1 MGQAENDY
9 PDSSREAT
17 GVDAQ
22 REDTV
27 RGEALPGWRAE
38 ARRREGEQL
47 ERAWRDVLAA
57 LGAVLPVDPAAAAV
71 LRRRIGELL
80 DPPPGVVELEAF
92 ASLFRDEQAPAPS
105 MATVPPIADPAV
117 ARELRDNSV
126 YRAHLRDRTRHVD
139 ALHQTLSR
147 ETGDTI
153 RRNRQVSQLLEGLVS
168 RLELASELPEV
179 MRPNDRMLDEHRRIA
194 ATHDLVAAGFEA
206 AQATMHT
213 VKTDNERLSREL
225 EHVRTLSLTDE
236 GTGLPNRRAFDRQ
249 LKAEVARIGREAQAF
264 SIAIVDLDGFKAVN
278 DRHGHSAGDEILRR
292 YARDVLTGFRE
303 HDLVAR
309 YGGEEFAILLP
320 GATLGGAERA
330 LQNARERVSEHWV
343 EWEGA
348 RVALPTF
355 SAGVA
360 EYEPGEGVERV
371 IQRADRAMYRAKHQ
385 GRNRTEL
392 APPLLGTRFALGD
405 SGSREIGR

>member
-1 MGQAENDY
+1 MGQAENDHL
-9 PDSSREAT
+9 DSPREPTGVNAQRDELVREAN
-17 GVDAQ
+17 
-22 REDTV
+22 
-27 RGEALPGWRAE
+27 LPGWRAE
-38 ARRREGEQL
+38 ARRRESEQL
-47 ERAWRDVLAA
+47 ERAWRDVLAT
-57 LGAVLPVDPAAAAV
+57 LGAVLPADPAAAES

-80 DPPPGVVELEAF
+80 EPPPGVAELKAF
-92 ASLFRDEQAPAPS
+92 TRLLRNEQAPAPS
-105 MATVPPIADPAV
+105 LAAVPPHAEPTV
-117 ARELRDNSV
+117 ARELRDQAA
-126 YRAHLRDRTRHVD
+126 YRAHLRDRTRDVD

-153 RRNRQVSQLLEGLVS
+153 RRNRQISQLLEGLVS

-179 MRPNDRMLDEHRRIA
+179 MRPDDRMLDELRRIA
-194 ATHDLVAAGFEA
+194 ATHDLVAARFEA
-206 AQATMHT
+206 AQATMRT
-213 VKTDNERLSREL
+213 VKSDNERLTREL

-249 LKAEVARIGREAQAF
+249 LKAEVARVGRESHAF

-292 YARDVLTGFRE
+292 YASHVLTGFRE

-330 LQNARERVSEHWV
+330 LQNARERVSECWV
-343 EWEGA
+343 EWEGT
-348 RVALPTF
+348 RVPLPTF

-360 EYEPGEGVERV
+360 EYQPGERAERV
-371 IQRADRAMYRAKHQ
+371 IQRADHAMYQAKHQ
-385 GRNRTEL
+385 GRNRIEL
-392 APPLLGTRFALGD
+392 APPLPGSRSD
-405 SGSREIGR
+405 SGDVRPREIGR